1 MKARWRRSIYSRR
14 IGYEEVNTAGRDRAA
29 CARPGLPAN
38 WFRIGFSGLTEVR
51 RRAKEK
57 KCARTAQLEAIGCIF
72 LTARMP
78 SRMSGLFYLSGA
90 TWCSSPT
97 STYSR
102 PHSSWDWRRPR
113 PMGPV
118 NMLAIRRG
126 MIGGWRRTLAC
137 AIGSVAGDLI
147 LFSLVLLGGHY
158 LLSDLSNP
166 TLQTVLEAIGVIVL
180 LPLGIYFLV
189 RAVKEPL
196 RAYTRARKRWDKST
210 VPAHLVADVAAGAA
224 LTVFNPLTMV
234 YWVGVTSNWLP
245 FAHSILGSKAPGWG
259 ILMVAAGLMT
269 WFTTLIVVVRFIPHR
284 IGPTFF
290 RLVNAILGLILL
302 GFATFC
308 AIVLSRHFLH

>member
-1 MKARWRRSIYSRR
+1 MVFISDIHVLS
-14 IGYEEVNTAGRDRAA
+14 AA
-29 CARPGLPAN
+29 YLMGLA
-38 WFRIGFSGLTEVR
+38 
-51 RRAKEK
+51 A
-57 KCARTAQLEAIGCIF
+57 AA
-72 LTARMP
+72 
-78 SRMSGLFYLSGA
+78 
-90 TWCSSPT
+90 
-97 STYSR
+97 
-102 PHSSWDWRRPR
+102 

-137 AIGSVAGDLI
+137 GIGSVAGDLI

-166 TLQTVLEAIGVIVL
+166 TLRTVLAAIGVIVL
-180 LPLGIYFLV
+180 LPLGLYFLV

-196 RAYTRARKRWDKST
+196 QAHARARKHWDEGT
-210 VPAHLVADVAAGAA
+210 VPAHLVADVAGGTA
-224 LTVFNPLTMV
+224 LTIFNPLGMV

-245 FAHSILGSKAPGWG
+245 FANSIFGSKAPGWG

-290 RLVNAILGLILL
+290 RLVNAILGLILV

-308 AIVLSRHFLH
+308 AMALSRHFLQ

>member
-1 MKARWRRSIYSRR
+1 M
-14 IGYEEVNTAGRDRAA
+14 
-29 CARPGLPAN
+29 
-38 WFRIGFSGLTEVR
+38 
-51 RRAKEK
+51 
-57 KCARTAQLEAIGCIF
+57 
-72 LTARMP
+72 TARIP
-78 SRMSGLFYLSGA
+78 EWNFGLILLVCRNMEFVSHIHVLSAAFFMGLA
-90 TWCSSPT
+90 AAA
-97 STYSR
+97 
-102 PHSSWDWRRPR
+102 

-126 MIGGWRRTLAC
+126 MIGGWRHTLAC
-137 AIGSVAGDLI
+137 GIGSVTGELI

-158 LLSDLSNP
+158 LFSDLSNP
-166 TLQTVLEAIGVIVL
+166 TLQTVLAAIGVIVL

-196 RAYTRARKRWDKST
+196 RAYASARQQWDEGT
-210 VPAHLVADVAAGAA
+210 VPAHLATDVAAGFA
-224 LTVFNPLTMV
+224 LTIFNPLTMI
-234 YWVGVTSNWLP
+234 YWVGVTANWLP
-245 FAHSILGSKAPGWG
+245 FAHSVLGYSAPGWG

-308 AIVLSRHFLH
+308 AIVLSRHFPH